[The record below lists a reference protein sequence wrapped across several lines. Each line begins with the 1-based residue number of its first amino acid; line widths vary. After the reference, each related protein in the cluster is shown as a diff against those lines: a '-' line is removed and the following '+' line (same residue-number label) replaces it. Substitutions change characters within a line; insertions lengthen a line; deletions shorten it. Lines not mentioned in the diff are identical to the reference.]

1 MKALKL
7 SLFLAGIAVLASGI
21 STEPAEAHIAAAAD
35 GEVQSVWDVT
45 EDDGQDV
52 LFIDVGKSDIL
63 TNTDHPSQQLY
74 LYTYDST
81 SDAKNA
87 NWPGV
92 AMTRIGE
99 TGRWYA
105 SFDEGIYNRA
115 IINGGNDTRQTTD
128 ISLEVYK
135 DYDFDS
141 EYRVVTTLSDW
152 HGDWG
157 TGQGV
162 PGQYDYYTTAESAHE
177 YGPDYFRFFLDR
189 GAAGQT
195 GYETYIAYTVGDKK
209 ILSLAAAYPQ
219 ANDSTWL
226 AQYELPTEAI
236 GGSFK
241 VVTANNKLWM
251 TDESEWKSLTID
263 QIHGL
268 QRVTWNTA
276 SDNGS
281 TWPTTIASL
290 EKATLHEYEV
300 SNTFVGTSVISGLF
314 TCLPSEV
321 NGYLAASEIRA
332 NWMTPGDGTWY
343 MYDELSKVTIEDYAV
358 ATTGVEDYNEYYQ
371 TAEKVPGT
379 NAQAKLDLMLQLE
392 AAHDG
397 VTDASVTAL
406 FSEPENVAGIT
417 AGTLVLVSILGF
429 SVLYFVRRRKH
440 ASN

>member
-21 STEPAEAHIAAAAD
+21 STEPAEAHIAAAD

-52 LFIDVGKSDIL
+52 LFIDVGESDIL

-115 IINGGNDTRQTTD
+115 IINGGNGKRQTQD
-128 ISLEVYK
+128 ISLDVYK
-135 DYDFDS
+135 KYEFDRD
-141 EYRVVTTLSDW
+141 YRVVTTINTWHSDW
-152 HGDWG
+152 GNNG
-157 TGQGV
+157 E
-162 PGQYDYYTTAESAHE
+162 YDYYTTSETSHE
-177 YGPDYFRFFLDR
+177 YSPQYFRFFLDR
-189 GAAGQT
+189 GLSGDGYENYVTYQKDGREFLIPAT
-195 GYETYIAYTVGDKK
+195 GYA
-209 ILSLAAAYPQ
+209 Q
-219 ANDSTWL
+219 ANNTTWYG
-226 AQYELPTEAI
+226 QYEIPVEIL
-236 GGSFK
+236 GGQFK
-241 VVTANNKLWM
+241 VVTASNQLWF
-251 TDESEWKSLTID
+251 TDESDWYDVTTNLAHSLYRINWKSQSNET
-263 QIHGL
+263 
-268 QRVTWNTA
+268 
-276 SDNGS
+276 S
-281 TWPTTIASL
+281 TWPVEITSV
-290 EKATLHEYEV
+290 EKATLNEGQISAWFFGNY
-300 SNTFVGTSVISGLF
+300 VISGLF

-321 NGYLAASEIRA
+321 NGYLAASEIKA
-332 NWMTPGDGTWY
+332 NWMTPD
-343 MYDELSKVTIEDYAV
+343 DETYYIYEMLNEVIIDDYAV
-358 ATTGVEDYNEYYQ
+358 ATSGVEDYNEYYQ

-392 AAHDG
+392 AAYDG

-417 AGTLVLVSILGF
+417 AGALVLVSILGF
-429 SVLYFVRRRKH
+429 SVFYFVRRRKH